1 MIEREKERQREREI
15 DVPILTLQV
24 RVARAMLGVV
34 SGKKVKKSTEKK
46 SMSQLAWN
54 QCVRKR
60 VREKP
65 ESKSQKESKKGKG
78 KVLKGQYKPLSTR
91 PRSKD

>member
-1 MIEREKERQREREI
+1 MNVLGTSERERERER
-15 DVPILTLQV
+15 DVPLLTLQE
-24 RVARAMLGVV
+24 RVAPGL
-34 SGKKVKKSTEKK
+34 KVKKSTEKK

-65 ESKSQKESKKGKG
+65 ESKSQKESKKAKA
-78 KVLKGQYKPLSTR
+78 
-91 PRSKD
+91 RS